1 MRKIKNIFVKKF
13 FLIYGFGKSGLSSYS
28 FLKKNNKVDIF
39 DDKNIFFNNNK
50 VSESLV
56 DFKDLDKKN
65 YDFIV
70 ISPGIDINKCLLKN
84 FIKKNLNKLITD
96 LDIFY
101 INYKKNLN
109 ITITGTNGK
118 STTVKLLFDILRE
131 QKKDVRM
138 VGNIG
143 NPILSEKK
151 IKPKTIFV
159 IEASSYQIEYSKYFS
174 ANYAAILNI
183 TRDHLE
189 RHGTFQKYIKVKF
202 KLIKNQTNKD
212 FSFLDIGNKHI
223 NKEIIIN
230 RIKSNII
237 NVSNKTTNQNYKKI
251 KNSYF
256 LTEGNKENLS
266 FVLAIIK
273 RFRIKNKTLFKTIN
287 NFKGLKYRQEIIFK
301 SKKCTLINDSKSKSY
316 SSSMNILKSLK
327 KTYWILGGLPKKNDK
342 FLMNKKECKN
352 FRAYIF
358 GKNKKYFIKELKE
371 KIKINH
377 FKSLKEAIQKVIYD
391 VNAQKNKEHKTILF
405 SPSAASFDEFKNFE
419 DRGQKFN
426 ILIKKLKLRKILNAR

>member
-159 IEASSYQIEYSKYFS
+159 IEASSYQIEYSKYFC

-183 TRDHLE
+183 TPDHLE
-189 RHGTFQKYIKVKF
+189 RHGTFQKYIKAKF

-212 FSFLDIGNKHI
+212 FSFLDISNKHI
-223 NKEIIIN
+223 NKEIIIH
-230 RIKSNII
+230 RVKSNII
-237 NVSNKTTNQNYKKI
+237 NVVNKTTNQNYKKI
-251 KNSYF
+251 NNSYF

-266 FVLAIIK
+266 FVFAIIK
-273 RFRIKNKTLFKTIN
+273 RFRIKNKILFKTIN

-301 SKKCTLINDSKSKSY
+301 SKKFTIINDSKSTSY

-426 ILIKKLKLRKILNAR
+426 ILIKKLKLRKIFNAR